1 MCWISKE
8 KPIAKIAESD
18 ITVCKLAIIRDNK
31 ICSMFYHFDYELNKT
46 YKIESQ
52 LTIREDDPDLYLDN
66 KPRYIIDEGYH
77 SWSKTPTVIQTTAP
91 DSGITIFKIKCTAG
105 IYYCDDRHVVL
116 ICTIPQGSTYYVNDL
131 GEYVSDTIKI
141 NEAVP
146 LSAESLRSTE
156 YLLNNYISFGK

>member
-8 KPIAKIAESD
+8 KPITKIAESD
-18 ITVCKLAIIRDNK
+18 ITVYKLAIIRDNK
-31 ICSMFYHFDYELNKT
+31 ICSMMYRFNYELNQI
-46 YKIESQ
+46 YNLESQ

-91 DSGITIFKIKCTAG
+91 DSDITIIKIKCTAG

-116 ICTIPQGSTYYVNDL
+116 ICTIPQGSTYYVNDF
-131 GEYVSDTIKI
+131 GEYVSDAIKI

-156 YLLNNYISFGK
+156 YLLDNYISFGK